1 MELSRASQIVYTIAA
16 YEAQLLENKFIDT
29 EHLFLGLCKI
39 EDIIAIG
46 KEAFQNI
53 TEEEWEEIHN
63 EVVEFKDFLL
73 GKGIVPQKTRQRL
86 RKIIYESDMEKGEFS
101 GYRTQ
106 RCREVFKIAEEICIE
121 EQKKEIGLRHFF
133 LAILVQGSNLLDR
146 LFSDLSIEKEKLY
159 EGIHIV
165 ENKGE
170 SSSKRDFSVIVI

>member
-86 RKIIYESDMEKGEFS
+86 RKIIYE
-101 GYRTQ
+101 
-106 RCREVFKIAEEICIE
+106 
-121 EQKKEIGLRHFF
+121 
-133 LAILVQGSNLLDR
+133 
-146 LFSDLSIEKEKLY
+146 
-159 EGIHIV
+159 
-165 ENKGE
+165 
-170 SSSKRDFSVIVI
+170 